1 MNENN
6 ILNQIMSFKL
16 FGDNLLDN
24 EGIFQGYPIVSTT
37 LELENK
43 IANGQDVEIF
53 LTERKTLDDFL
64 REKFNEIGL
73 IELMKVYT
81 KKHFGKALYLPMVTA
96 PKVGCLFCNSDNP
109 DLLSG
114 ILTEY
119 QQTIK
124 TGFFGSIA
132 LNLHTDD
139 ISKFTLLHAKFS
151 LQENE
156 SKFSHGYHYETKN
169 FHFFIQS
176 SIQGDLA
183 VVYQEL

>member
-1 MNENN
+1 M
-6 ILNQIMSFKL
+6 K
-16 FGDNLLDN
+16 
-24 EGIFQGYPIVSTT
+24 V
-37 LELENK
+37 
-43 IANGQDVEIF
+43 VH
-53 LTERKTLDDFL
+53 L

-81 KKHFGKALYLPMVTA
+81 KKHFGEAFYLPMVTA

-124 TGFFGSIA
+124 TSFWGSIV
-132 LNLHTDD
+132 LNLHAND
-139 ISKFTLLHAKFS
+139 ICKFTLLHAKFS
-151 LQENE
+151 LKENE
-156 SKFSHGYHYETKN
+156 SKFSHGYYFETQK
-169 FHFFIQS
+169 FLFFIQS

-183 VVYQEL
+183 VVYEEL